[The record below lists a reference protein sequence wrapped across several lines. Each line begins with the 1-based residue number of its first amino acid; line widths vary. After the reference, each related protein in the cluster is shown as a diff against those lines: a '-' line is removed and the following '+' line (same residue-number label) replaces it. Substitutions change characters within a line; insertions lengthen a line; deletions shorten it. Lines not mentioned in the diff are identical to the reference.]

1 MTMHLAKGFSTLNTR
16 KPQQKK
22 LTQAQQEKLIEEHR
36 AYNKR
41 MKQAGRHNERMSF
54 EEYVDHVYGK
64 KKSYKKQEHLAP
76 AEVRTFTPKNTPYR
90 RETVRYASVE
100 TQSKTI
106 PAAPTKKEYTGTLV
120 KGIAVMHKSN
130 AVPVIN
136 QEEAESI
143 SKMRR
148 N

>member
-1 MTMHLAKGFSTLNTR
+1 MTMHLARGYSTLNTR

-22 LTQAQQEKLIEEHR
+22 LTKAQQEKLIEEHR

-41 MKQAGRHNERMSF
+41 MKQAGRHSERVTF
-54 EEYVDHVYGK
+54 EEYVNRVHGK
-64 KKSYKKQEHLAP
+64 TTTKRKQEHLAP
-76 AEVRTFTPKNTPYR
+76 AEVKTLTPKTASYR
-90 RETVRYASVE
+90 RETPTY
-100 TQSKTI
+100 QSGALSKGFAPLPEKKT
-106 PAAPTKKEYTGTLV
+106 YTGTLV
-120 KGIAVMHKSN
+120 KGIATMHKSN

-143 SKMRR
+143 SNMRR

>member
-1 MTMHLAKGFSTLNTR
+1 MTMHLARGFSTLNTR

-22 LTQAQQEKLIEEHR
+22 RTKAQQEKLIEEHR

-41 MKQAGRHNERMSF
+41 MKQAGRHSERVTF
-54 EEYVDHVYGK
+54 EEYVNRVHGK
-64 KKSYKKQEHLAP
+64 TTTKRKQEHLAP
-76 AEVRTFTPKNTPYR
+76 AQVKTLAPKASGYR
-90 RETVRYASVE
+90 RETPTY
-100 TQSKTI
+100 QSGELSKGF
-106 PAAPTKKEYTGTLV
+106 APLPEKKEYTGTLV
-120 KGIAVMHKSN
+120 KGIATLHKSN

-136 QEEAESI
+136 QEEAEMI

>member
-1 MTMHLAKGFSTLNTR
+1 MTMHLARGYSTLNTR
-16 KPQQKK
+16 KPRQKK
-22 LTQAQQEKLIEEHR
+22 LTQAQQEKLTEEHR

-41 MKQAGRHNERMSF
+41 MKQAGRHNERMTF
-54 EEYVDHVYGK
+54 EEYLNYVYGK
-64 KKSYKKQEHLAP
+64 NTTKRKQEHLAQT
-76 AEVRTFTPKNTPYR
+76 EVKTFTPKATGYR
-90 RETVRYASVE
+90 RETPAYKSGEV
-100 TQSKTI
+100 SKGF
-106 PAAPTKKEYTGTLV
+106 AALPEKKEYTGTLV

>member
-22 LTQAQQEKLIEEHR
+22 LTRAQQEKLIEEHR

-64 KKSYKKQEHLAP
+64 KKGYKKQEHLAP
-76 AEVRTFTPKNTPYR
+76 AEVKTYIPKTTGYQ
-90 RETVRYASVE
+90 RETGSYKSMDIGWGIASRPE
-100 TQSKTI
+100 
-106 PAAPTKKEYTGTLV
+106 KKEYTGTLV
-120 KGIAVMHKSN
+120 KGIATLHKSN

-136 QEEAESI
+136 QEEAEMI